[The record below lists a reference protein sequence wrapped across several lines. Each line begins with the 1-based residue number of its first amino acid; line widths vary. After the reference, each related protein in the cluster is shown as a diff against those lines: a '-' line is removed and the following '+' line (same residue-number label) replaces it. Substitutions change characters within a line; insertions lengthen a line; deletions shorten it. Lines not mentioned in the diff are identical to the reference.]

1 MRFSSHKLFA
11 RAANYHS
18 ILASVAPNASPQTP
32 RHASLCATAPPLASR
47 WHAGGRLAAQIPIA
61 ERAARPTE
69 RTLPRFRA
77 LALFGRRSPERVA
90 SSSLPASENL
100 QKSCCEQMQQKRLF
114 DRLVG
119 AVEQG
124 IGYGEAEHP
133 CGLGIDDQLELGRLH
148 DRQLGRLR
156 PLQDAAGIDADL
168 TPSIRDVASV
178 AHQPAGFSHKAICI
192 CRGDRVA
199 RRQIDQLDKSA
210 VEKAVATDE
219 KRIGPLAPKGCEGR
233 ID

>member
-11 RAANYHS
+11 RAPNYHS

-100 QKSCCEQMQQKRLF
+100 H
-114 DRLVG
+114 
-119 AVEQG
+119 
-124 IGYGEAEHP
+124 I
-133 CGLGIDDQLELGRLH
+133 
-148 DRQLGRLR
+148 
-156 PLQDAAGIDADL
+156 
-168 TPSIRDVASV
+168 
-178 AHQPAGFSHKAICI
+178 AHQPTYAVQQIGSLT
-192 CRGDRVA
+192 RSP
-199 RRQIDQLDKSA
+199 RRRWLLTPA
-210 VEKAVATDE
+210 EW
-219 KRIGPLAPKGCEGR
+219 
-233 ID
+233 

>member
-100 QKSCCEQMQQKRLF
+100 
-114 DRLVG
+114 
-119 AVEQG
+119 
-124 IGYGEAEHP
+124 
-133 CGLGIDDQLELGRLH
+133 
-148 DRQLGRLR
+148 
-156 PLQDAAGIDADL
+156 
-168 TPSIRDVASV
+168 
-178 AHQPAGFSHKAICI
+178 HKTGNRGSFQR
-192 CRGDRVA
+192 RGDWDSFGVA
-199 RRQIDQLDKSA
+199 RGHA
-210 VEKAVATDE
+210 M
-219 KRIGPLAPKGCEGR
+219 
-233 ID
+233 